1 MTGKRGSDKPGS
13 MGTRFTARRKEV
25 YLAELRRTG
34 RRPYALLAAG
44 VSSSCVGQHRV
55 KDPDFAE
62 AEEHAMHA
70 FRLMIEEEMRR
81 RGIEGITRPFTVAG
95 QRVDIREYSD
105 RLLMELARSH
115 IDEMKPHV
123 KVDQKTEHSGS
134 LALEADLSKLDAR
147 GRALLRELLQCEIDD
162 EAAEEE

>member
-1 MTGKRGSDKPGS
+1 

-25 YLAELRRTG
+25 YLSELRRTG
-34 RRPYALLAAG
+34 RRYYALLATG
-44 VSSSCVGQHRV
+44 VSGSCVDGHRK

-70 FRLMIEEEMRR
+70 FRLMLEEEIRR
-81 RGIEGITRPFTVAG
+81 RGVEGISRPITVAG
-95 QRVDIREYSD
+95 VRVDIREYSD

-147 GRALLRELLQCEIDD
+147 GRALLRELLQCEIDEDDD
-162 EAAEEE
+162 EAAESE